1 MTEREIAGFLG
12 RYDATIQT
20 EARAARRALRK
31 AMPSATELV
40 YDNYNALVFAYA
52 TSEKATDL
60 VLSIALYP
68 KWITLFFRWGAEL
81 DDPEGVLEG
90 SGKIIR
96 GVRLRGGAKDLE
108 KPAVRALIRQAIARA
123 KTPLAKTGRVRTTV
137 RAAAKKVRRRKVA
150 KR

>member
-1 MTEREIAGFLG
+1 MTEQQIAGFLG
-12 RYDATIQT
+12 RYDAGIQR

-31 AMPSATELV
+31 AMPSATELI

-96 GVRLRGGAKDLE
+96 GVRLRGGAKDLD

-123 KTPLAKTGRVRTTV
+123 KKPLAKSGRVKTAV
-137 RAAAKKVRRRKVA
+137 RAATKKRRARKPKA
-150 KR
+150 